1 MDPLEREREL
11 DAVSKFLTKLRDG
24 PAAVVLS
31 GDAGIGKTT
40 VWSVGISR
48 AAAQSYTVMSCR
60 PAEAEAKLSY
70 SALTDLMEGVLV
82 QAIPHVPGPQRRAL
96 EVALLRADDVGP
108 PVDRRAVSAA
118 FLSVVRHLSSM
129 APVVVAI
136 DDVQWI
142 DGSSRSVLESAFR
155 RLRDEPIGALLTL
168 RTGTLA
174 ASTPLGLDVSI
185 PAVVGPR

>member
-1 MDPLEREREL
+1 MTSTDPVDREVELE
-11 DAVSKFLTKLRDG
+11 AVSGFLAKLREG

-60 PAEAEAKLSY
+60 PAESEAKLSY
-70 SALTDLMEGVLV
+70 AALTDLLEGVLE
-82 QAIPHVPGPQRRAL
+82 QAIPHVASPQRRAL
-96 EVALLRADDVGP
+96 EVALLRTDDAGP

-118 FLSVVRHLSSM
+118 FLSVVRHLSST

-142 DGSSRSVLESAFR
+142 DGSSRSVLEFAFR
-155 RLRDEPIGALLTL
+155 RLRD
-168 RTGTLA
+168 
-174 ASTPLGLDVSI
+174 
-185 PAVVGPR
+185 